1 MKQVLNGQLVCTTL
15 ESYRETRTVRTDYV
29 DPIYTDLE
37 LIVKRNH
44 PAVTPQN
51 WTYTQY
57 DVKGMRSDK
66 RSCIVGTYEV
76 CHGPDGMFTE
86 SWSFHGGIAVT
97 VYPS

>member
-37 LIVKRNH
+37 LIKTH
-44 PAVTPQN
+44 EYPAITSGN
-51 WTYTQY
+51 WTYTKY
-57 DVKGMRSDK
+57 DVKGMRKDS
-66 RSCIVGTYEV
+66 RSCIVGTYEI

-86 SWSFHGGIAVT
+86 SWFFHAGISVT
-97 VYPS
+97 VYPN